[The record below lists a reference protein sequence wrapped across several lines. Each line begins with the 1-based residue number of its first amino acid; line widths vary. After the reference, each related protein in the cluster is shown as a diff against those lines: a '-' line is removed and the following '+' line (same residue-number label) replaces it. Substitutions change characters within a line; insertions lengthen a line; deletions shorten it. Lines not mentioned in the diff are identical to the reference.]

1 MHPFARKE
9 TGASRAKP
17 LESAVRCNVP
27 GIDCRRNEVVS
38 ASQKEVSKNRS
49 TNADWQARKVAAF
62 ARGQGNAAAIYVDRA
77 SNAEIWDVE
86 GRRYVD
92 FGTGIAVCN
101 TGHSHPRVV
110 AAVKEQLDRFSHTCV
125 MVTPY
130 DSAVRLAEALNALA
144 PGKTPKKTIFVT
156 TGAEAVE
163 NTIKIAR
170 AHTGRRGVIA
180 FNGGFHGRTLLAMG
194 LTGKITPYK
203 NLFGPFPGEVYH
215 APFPIASHG
224 ISVADSMKA
233 LNNLFKVDIA
243 PSDVAAIIVEPVQ
256 GEGGFYPAPDEF
268 LQGLRK
274 LCDEHGI
281 VLVID
286 EIQTGFGRT
295 GRFFAAEYAGVEA
308 DIMTVAKGVAGGF
321 PLAAVVGKAD
331 IMDAPLPG
339 GLGGTY
345 AGSPIGCAAALTVID
360 ILREDGLVD
369 RALAIGKR
377 FDTRL
382 RALQKKHPGVIGD
395 IRTSRGAMMAIE
407 LVRDG
412 DMTKPDADLTKALV
426 GKAAENGLILLS
438 CGVNGNVIRF
448 LPALTISDALIVEG
462 LDILEKSL
470 AALLK
475 K

>member
-1 MHPFARKE
+1 MS
-9 TGASRAKP
+9 ASEK
-17 LESAVRCNVP
+17 AVRQ
-27 GIDCRRNEVVS
+27 GGS
-38 ASQKEVSKNRS
+38 
-49 TNADWQARKVAAF
+49 NAEWQERKLAAM
-62 ARGQGNAAAIYVDRA
+62 ARGQGNATSIYVERGR
-77 SNAEIWDVE
+77 NAELWDVE
-86 GRRYVD
+86 GKRYID

-101 TGHSHPRVV
+101 TGHSHPKVV
-110 AAVKEQLDRFSHTCV
+110 AAVQNQLERFSHTCV

-130 DSAVRLAEALNALA
+130 ESAVRLAEQLNELA
-144 PGKTPKKTIFVT
+144 PGNSPKKSIFVT

-215 APFPIASHG
+215 APFPIEYHG
-224 ISVADSMKA
+224 VSVEDSLKA
-233 LNNLFKVDIA
+233 LKTLFKVDIA
-243 PSDVAAIIVEPVQ
+243 PGDVAAIIVEPVQ

-268 LQGLRK
+268 LRALREI
-274 LCDEHGI
+274 CDEHDI

-308 DIMTVAKGVAGGF
+308 DIMTTAKALAGGF
-321 PLAAVVGKAD
+321 PIAAVVGKSE

-345 AGSPIGCAAALTVID
+345 AGSPLGCTAALAVID
-360 ILREDGLVD
+360 VIREENLVE
-369 RALAIGKR
+369 RALGIGAH
-377 FDTRL
+377 FDARL
-382 RALQKKHPGVIGD
+382 QALQQKHPPVIGD

-407 LVRDG
+407 LVEDG
-412 DMTKPDADLTKALV
+412 DVDKPAADLTKALV
-426 GKAAENGLILLS
+426 GRAAEKGLVLLS

-448 LPALTISDALIVEG
+448 LPALTISDELIDEG
-462 LDILEKSL
+462 LDIFEACLEEL
-470 AALLK
+470 VA
-475 K
+475 